1 MEIYNAYEVLDRL
14 AEKSKM
20 FKMINEDFKA
30 KDTQI
35 AELKAKNEV
44 LEADQLSTLEAIAE
58 LYEMMLGGVL

>member
-30 KDTQI
+30 KDAQI
-35 AELKAKNEV
+35 AELQVKNEV
-44 LEADQLSTLEAIAE
+44 LEADQLSILNKFSKLKE
-58 LYEMMLGGVL
+58 